1 VPHREEGPT
10 SYANASAL
18 CARCN
23 QTKENTGWQHRGNAE
38 FLRVSTPTGHHYTVA
53 TPPLM
58 PGKDL
63 SKDPPPQKR
72 PSRIGQVYQWWNM
85 GAFDIAQPA
94 VRHAA

>member
-1 VPHREEGPT
+1 
-10 SYANASAL
+10 
-18 CARCN
+18 
-23 QTKENTGWQHRGNAE
+23 
-38 FLRVSTPTGHHYTVA
+38 
-53 TPPLM
+53 M